1 MIFGLSNAQ
10 AAATLA
16 AVLIGYDLGIFN
28 SNVLNGTVIMIL
40 VTCTISSFVTEKA
53 ARELVTKQQQDDYRK
68 DKIDTG
74 EERILIPIAES
85 RYNRKPCKFGNT
97 IEKSEKENTFICNKC
112 HR

>member
-16 AVLIGYDLGIFN
+16 AVLIGYDLGLFN

-53 ARELVTKQQQDDYRK
+53 ARELVTKQQQDDYLK

-74 EERILIPIAES
+74 EERILIPIA
-85 RYNRKPCKFGNT
+85 NPDT
-97 IEKSEKENTFICNKC
+97 IENLVNNTFEKISGKKIRERILGCEQ
-112 HR
+112 